1 MNGSPLKYRIY
12 IDETGNADLASS
24 DNPNHRF
31 LSLTGVILEL
41 TYVDRTVH
49 PEMEGLK
56 REFFGHHADDPVV
69 FHRKEMVNRLGR
81 FRVLKDP
88 DVEAA
93 FNESLL
99 GVLRNWEY
107 SVITVLLDKR
117 EHRDKYHAWK
127 YDPYHYCLAV
137 LLERFLFFLSR
148 AETHGD
154 VMIESRGSKL
164 DRRLKESFRAL
175 VEKGSDFIEAARFA
189 ESLTSCEI
197 KVKPKQAN
205 IAGLQLADLVAH
217 PSRRDALRVFGLY
230 TEVQGRR
237 RPFGEQISEIL
248 VDKYE
253 RYRGTIAGSGLKK
266 LP

>member
-1 MNGSPLKYRIY
+1 MDWSVKYRIY

-31 LSLTGVILEL
+31 LSLTGVILDL
-41 TYVDRTVH
+41 AYIDCTVH
-49 PEMEGLK
+49 PEMEELK
-56 REFFGHHADDPVV
+56 RSFFDHHADDPVI

-93 FNESLL
+93 FNERLL
-99 GVLRNWEY
+99 AVLRNWEY
-107 SVITVLLDKR
+107 TVITVLLDKR
-117 EHRDKYHAWK
+117 EHRDKYQAWK

-137 LLERFLFFLSR
+137 LLERFLFFLTR
-148 AETHGD
+148 LGARGD

-164 DRRLKESFRAL
+164 DRRLKDSFTAL
-175 VEKGSDFIEAARFA
+175 VEKGSDFVESTRFS
-189 ESLTSCEI
+189 ERLTSGEI

-217 PSRRDALRVFGLY
+217 PSRRDAMRTFGLFAA
-230 TEVQGRR
+230 VQERE
-237 RPFGEQISEIL
+237 RPFGEQISAIL
-248 VDKYE
+248 QDKYE
-253 RYRGTIAGSGLKK
+253 RYRGNIAGSGLKK